1 MKSALN
7 YRQHNIWE
15 NKIRA
20 LMYMLT
26 IYDPRNM
33 PDTFLSI
40 LIIFMGLLL
49 WLKLQ
54 NC

>member
-1 MKSALN
+1 MN
-7 YRQHNIWE
+7 
-15 NKIRA
+15 
-20 LMYMLT
+20 MLT
-26 IYDPRNM
+26 IYDPHNT

-54 NC
+54 NCK